1 MSFYGNLEKCYKIVP
16 QDGGIETLTFLEAS
30 RVSILPLLDILG
42 KNAFAMVR
50 MDVNG
55 NIVKLMNKYNERPEA
70 FRTLTAIV
78 DHEIEQNTTN
88 DNNSA
93 TDALIWLTRGLN
105 FICIFIQNL
114 LDKKNDGDD
123 IKPCISGAY
132 DITLRK
138 HHNWFIQK
146 AVQVAFRAAPYYSDL
161 MRILQ
166 GEEKDKDVFLSQVK
180 GYHTLLKDHV
190 NAIQEIYTAR
200 GLDPKPL
207 T

>member
-1 MSFYGNLEKCYKIVP
+1 MSFYSNLEARYKTVP
-16 QDGGIETLTFLEAS
+16 QDGRIETLTFLEAS

-55 NIVKLMNKYNERPEA
+55 NIEKLMNKYNERPDD
-70 FRTLTAIV
+70 FHTLTAIV
-78 DHEIEQNTTN
+78 DEELEQCTTN

-105 FICIFIQNL
+105 FICIFIQNI
-114 LDKKNDGDD
+114 LDGKNEGDD

-132 DITLRK
+132 DITLK
-138 HHNWFIQK
+138 QHHHWLVKK
-146 AVQVAFRAAPYYSDL
+146 AVQVAFRAAPYHSDL

-166 GEEKDKDVFLSQVK
+166 GDEESKEVFMSQVRD
-180 GYHTLLKDHV
+180 YHTLLKDHV
-190 NAIQEIYTAR
+190 TAIQEIYSAR
-200 GLDPKPL
+200 SLNPRP
-207 T
+207 